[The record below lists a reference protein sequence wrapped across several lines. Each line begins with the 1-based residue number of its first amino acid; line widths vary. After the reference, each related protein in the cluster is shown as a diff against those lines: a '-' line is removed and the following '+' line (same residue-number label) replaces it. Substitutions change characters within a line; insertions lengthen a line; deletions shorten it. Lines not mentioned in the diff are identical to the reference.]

1 MVLEENFGV
10 IFIHRRVE
18 VLEDASFDK
27 KKKEEEEERNWRI
40 KTDTDTN
47 TQG

>member
-27 KKKEEEEERNWRI
+27 KKRRRRRKKLE
-40 KTDTDTN
+40 D
-47 TQG
+47 